1 MKIALITDTH
11 FGARGDSLLFHDYF
25 MRFYDEVFFPY
36 LEDNNIDTIIHL
48 GDVTDRRKFIN
59 YNILDGLKSGFIEKM
74 KKYDTYFIIG
84 NHDVYYKNT
93 NRINSMEQ
101 LFGNSFKTYTEST
114 TLNIGGTDICFVP
127 WINAENHDKTVKHLK
142 KTKAKIALGHLELNG
157 FEMMRGI
164 KCEAGMDV
172 KLFNKFDLT
181 CSGHFHTKSSQGS
194 IHYLGAPYEMF
205 WNDCNDTKG
214 FHILDTD
221 NNDLDFITN
230 PFNMFHKIWY
240 DCGSAS
246 LDPPT
251 VPTDLKDKYV
261 KLIVVNKSDQL
272 KFDIFIDDL
281 YKVGVAD
288 LSIVDD
294 TDFEF
299 EETSDIDTTEDTM
312 SLLTNYID
320 NYEIDVDKNKLK
332 QIMQELYVSALR
344 GE

>member
-1 MKIALITDTH
+1 
-11 FGARGDSLLFHDYF
+11 
-25 MRFYDEVFFPY
+25 
-36 LEDNNIDTIIHL
+36 
-48 GDVTDRRKFIN
+48 
-59 YNILDGLKSGFIEKM
+59 
-74 KKYDTYFIIG
+74 
-84 NHDVYYKNT
+84 
-93 NRINSMEQ
+93 
-101 LFGNSFKTYTEST
+101 
-114 TLNIGGTDICFVP
+114 VP
-127 WINAENHDKTVKHLK
+127 WINSENHDQTVKHIK

-221 NNDLDFITN
+221 DNDLDFITN

-240 DCGSAS
+240 DDSKPMS
-246 LDPPT
+246 YPE
-251 VPTDLKDKYV
+251 DLKDKYV
-261 KLIVVNKSDQL
+261 KLIVATKSDQL

-281 YKVGVAD
+281 YKMGVAD

-299 EETSDIDTTEDTM
+299 EENGDIDTTEDTM

-332 QIMQELYVSALR
+332 HIMRDLYVSALR
-344 GE
+344 GET

>member
-1 MKIALITDTH
+1 M
-11 FGARGDSLLFHDYF
+11 
-25 MRFYDEVFFPY
+25 
-36 LEDNNIDTIIHL
+36 
-48 GDVTDRRKFIN
+48 
-59 YNILDGLKSGFIEKM
+59 
-74 KKYDTYFIIG
+74 
-84 NHDVYYKNT
+84 
-93 NRINSMEQ
+93 
-101 LFGNSFKTYTEST
+101 
-114 TLNIGGTDICFVP
+114 P
-127 WINAENHDKTVKHLK
+127 WINSENHDQTVKHIK

-172 KLFNKFDLT
+172 KLFKKFDLT
-181 CSGHFHTKSSQGS
+181 CSGHFHTKSSQGA

-221 NNDLDFITN
+221 DNDLDFITN

-240 DCGSAS
+240 DDSKS
-246 LDPPT
+246 MLYPE
-251 VPTDLKDKYV
+251 DLKDKYV

-281 YKVGVAD
+281 YKMGVAD

-299 EETSDIDTTEDTM
+299 EESGDVDTTEDTM

>member
-1 MKIALITDTH
+1 MKIALIADTH

-25 MRFYDEVFFPY
+25 MRFYNEVFFPY

-93 NRINSMEQ
+93 NRINSMDQ
-101 LFGNSFKTYTEST
+101 LFGDDFKTYTEAT

-142 KTKAKIALGHLELNG
+142 KTKAKVALGHLELNG

-221 NNDLDFITN
+221 DNELEFITN
-230 PFNMFHKIWY
+230 PFQMFHKIY
-240 DCGSAS
+240 YNDSNDAIV
-246 LDPPT
+246 LYPD
-251 VPTDLKDKYV
+251 DLKGKYI
-261 KLIVVNKSDQL
+261 KLIVVNKNDQL
-272 KFDIFIDDL
+272 RFDIYVDEL
-281 YKVGVAD
+281 YKMGVAD

-299 EETSDIDTTEDTM
+299 EESTDIDTTEDTM